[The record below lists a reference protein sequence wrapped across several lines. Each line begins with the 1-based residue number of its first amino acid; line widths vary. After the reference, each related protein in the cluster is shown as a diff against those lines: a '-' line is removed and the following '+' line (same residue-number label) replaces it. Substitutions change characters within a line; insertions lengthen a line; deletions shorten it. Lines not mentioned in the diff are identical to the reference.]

1 MFETVYLLR
10 EVVKRAVQ
18 SEVRIPVEAL
28 RVAVRKLLEEDNIAI
43 YNSEAG
49 LDEDLRALQ
58 KQSFLTVDG
67 GYVVV
72 SKEGFLNA
80 TKFAERQEELLRGD
94 RYAAYIFEK
103 LRQRAE
109 RIIV

>member
-18 SEVRIPVEAL
+18 NEVRMPVEAL
-28 RVAVRKLLEEDNIAI
+28 RGAVRKLFEEDNVAI
-43 YNSEAG
+43 YNSEAR
-49 LDEDLRALQ
+49 LDEDLRTLQ
-58 KQSFLTVDG
+58 KQFLTVDG
-67 GYVVV
+67 GYVVI
-72 SKEGFLNA
+72 SKEDFLGA

-103 LRQRAE
+103 LKQRAE
-109 RIIV
+109 HITV